1 MTIKRSY
8 DFGLYTNAALLS
20 AFLLSLIFIAFRPLS
35 AEEPILLA
43 TRPTIPPYVYGR
55 AETGIEIDLLN
66 AIFNE
71 MGQKI
76 KYVQL
81 PRVRMVQ
88 SFNRGEM
95 QGILTQNISVSNVG
109 CATDWYIKHK
119 NVGFSLQENNI
130 QVNVLDDLKSLSVI
144 SFDGA
149 TLYLGPPFK
158 DAVSNNSDYTESHN
172 QQSHIELLYKNRFNI
187 VVGDEWILR
196 LAQRRIF
203 DLTGEKHALTVH
215 TIMKPSLYSARFQD
229 KPLCK
234 RFNRA
239 LKNIRLSGRYDA
251 IIDGYQSRINIEVMP
266 TRQ

>member
-95 QGILTQNISVSNVG
+95 QGVLTQNISVSNAG
-109 CATDWYIKHK
+109 CAADWYLKAK
-119 NVGFSLQENNI
+119 NVGFSLNENNTK
-130 QVNVLDDLKSLSVI
+130 L
-144 SFDGA
+144 
-149 TLYLGPPFK
+149 
-158 DAVSNNSDYTESHN
+158 
-172 QQSHIELLYKNRFNI
+172 NI
-187 VVGDEWILR
+187 TNE
-196 LAQRRIF
+196 
-203 DLTGEKHALTVH
+203 
-215 TIMKPSLYSARFQD
+215 
-229 KPLCK
+229 
-234 RFNRA
+234 
-239 LKNIRLSGRYDA
+239 
-251 IIDGYQSRINIEVMP
+251 
-266 TRQ
+266 